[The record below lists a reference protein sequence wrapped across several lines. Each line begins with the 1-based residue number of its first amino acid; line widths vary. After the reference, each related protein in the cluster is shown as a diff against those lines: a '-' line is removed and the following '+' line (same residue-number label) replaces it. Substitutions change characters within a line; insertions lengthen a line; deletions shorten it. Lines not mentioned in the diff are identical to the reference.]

1 MTLQWTQDNQQY
13 SASFSDASEE
23 SMASVID
30 QTMEKAIALLPASA
44 QDESRY
50 LLLVWHSDNK
60 LLKIVVTDD
69 DKKHDSAEQI
79 HLAFTGQIDD
89 QESFVADLKFY
100 SKDYL
105 TTCGE
110 FLNYSLIAAF
120 CIDTRDKA
128 QLL

>member
-1 MTLQWTQDNQQY
+1 MTLQWTQENQQY

-30 QTMEKAIALLPASA
+30 QTMEKAIQLLPSSVK
-44 QDESRY
+44 DESRY
-50 LLLVWHSDNK
+50 LLLVWHPSNNI
-60 LLKIVVTDD
+60 LKVVVTNDS
-69 DKKHDSAEQI
+69 KSEDSAEQV
-79 HLAFTGQIDD
+79 HLRFSGNIDD
-89 QESFVADLKFY
+89 EEAFMADLKFY

-120 CIDTRDKA
+120 CVDTRDKA